1 MSGLLVEE
9 AKEAAAVNGGDFS
22 EDAEVLSFT
31 PAGNFPEWFQE
42 TQRAAWGDFL
52 ATKAPVRTDEPWR
65 FASIKSAGLD
75 GFVAPPEVGSEGR
88 LINASH
94 LGDSW
99 SAKLVFG
106 NNRLLHREIGGL
118 PEGVSVVPLDDA
130 ARDHEGLMREYF
142 MAQPVEL
149 GSHRFAALHRA
160 MVTGGVLVH
169 VPANVEVPEPIEIH
183 HWVEGENSSVFPHTL
198 IICGTNSKVTV
209 VDRFISAD
217 GHRALACGV
226 NDLHAGVGA
235 NLQYVSVQDWS
246 PKTTAFHINSTIV
259 DRDATATALALNLGG
274 HYVRGESLSRMVGP
288 GARSVMLSVNPTDG
302 DREIDQRTLQDH
314 SAPNATSDLLYH
326 NSLDDE
332 ARTIFAGLIKVGEGA
347 HGTDAYQKV
356 RNLLLSDEAEANSMP
371 GLEILADEVACSHG
385 ATSGQINEDEVFYMQ
400 ARGIPER
407 LGRRLILAGFF
418 DDLLGRIEGVDLR
431 AKLSG
436 VLHERLGVPSDTQ
449 SSVSESALADSTS
462 FEPNR

>member
-1 MSGLLVEE
+1 MVED
-9 AKEAAAVNGGDFS
+9 AAEVATVGRGDFS
-22 EDAEVLSFT
+22 ETAEALCFA
-31 PAGNFPEWFQE
+31 PAENFPEWFQE

-52 ATKAPVRTDEPWR
+52 ATEAPKRTDEPWR
-65 FASIKSAGLD
+65 FASIKSAGLE
-75 GFVAPPEVGSEGR
+75 GFVVPPEVASEGR
-88 LINASH
+88 LINSST
-94 LGDSW
+94 LGSQC

-106 NNRLLHREIGGL
+106 NNRLLHREVNGL
-118 PEGVSVVPLDDA
+118 PEGVVVVPLAEA

-142 MAQPVEL
+142 MTQPVEL

-169 VPANVEVPEPIEIH
+169 VPANVEVAEPIEIH
-183 HWVEGENSSVFPHTL
+183 HWVEGENASVFPHTL
-198 IICGTNSKVTV
+198 IICGANSKVTV
-209 VDRFISAD
+209 VDRFVSAD

-226 NDLHAGVGA
+226 NDLHAGPGS
-235 NLQYVSVQDWS
+235 NLQYVSLQDWS
-246 PKTTAFHINSTIV
+246 PRTTAFHINSTIV
-259 DRDATATALALNLGG
+259 DRDATSTALALNLGG
-274 HYVRGESLSRMVGP
+274 HYVRGESLSRMIGP
-288 GARSVMLSVNPTDG
+288 GARSVMLSINPTDG

-314 SAPNATSDLLYH
+314 SAPHATSDLLYH
-326 NSLDDE
+326 NSLDDS

-385 ATSGQINEDEVFYMQ
+385 ATSGQINQDEIFYMQ

-418 DDLLGRIEGVDLR
+418 DNLLGRIEGDDLR
-431 AKLSG
+431 AQLSG
-436 VLHERLGVPSDTQ
+436 VLHQRLGIPTND
-449 SSVSESALADSTS
+449 
-462 FEPNR
+462 

>member
-1 MSGLLVEE
+1 MSGLVVEDANE
-9 AKEAAAVNGGDFS
+9 VAAVSGGECS
-22 EDAEVLSFT
+22 NDAGTLNFA
-31 PAGNFPEWFQE
+31 PAGNFPEWFQD
-42 TQRAAWGDFL
+42 TQRVAWEDFL
-52 ATKAPVRTDEPWR
+52 KTTAPVRTDEPWR
-65 FASIKSAGLD
+65 FASIKSAGLE
-75 GFVAPPEVGSEGR
+75 GFASSPEVGSEGR
-88 LINASH
+88 LINASR
-94 LGDSW
+94 LGSKW
-99 SAKLVFG
+99 AAKLVFG
-106 NNRLLHREIGGL
+106 NNRLLHREVAGL
-118 PEGVSVVPLDDA
+118 PEGVVVVPLDEA

-142 MAQPVEL
+142 MTQPVEL

-169 VPANVEVPEPIEIH
+169 VPANVEVAEPIEIH

-198 IICGTNSKVTV
+198 IICGANSKVTV
-209 VDRFISAD
+209 VDRFVSAD

-226 NDLHAGVGA
+226 NDLHAGPGS
-235 NLQYVSVQDWS
+235 NLQYVSLQDWS
-246 PKTTAFHINSTIV
+246 PTSTAFHINSTIV
-259 DRDATATALALNLGG
+259 DRDATSTALALNLGG
-274 HYVRGESLSRMVGP
+274 RYVRGESLSRMVGS
-288 GARSVMLSVNPTDG
+288 GARSVMLSINPTDG
-302 DREIDQRTLQDH
+302 TREIDQRTLQDH

-332 ARTIFAGLIKVGEGA
+332 SRTIFAGLIKVGEGA

-418 DDLLGRIEGVDLR
+418 DDLLGRIEGEGLR

-436 VLHERLGVPSDTQ
+436 VLHARLGIPSD
-449 SSVSESALADSTS
+449 E
-462 FEPNR
+462 

>member
-1 MSGLLVEE
+1 MSGLMVEE
-9 AKEAAAVNGGDFS
+9 AKAAVVVSGGDFTEGGKDS
-22 EDAEVLSFT
+22 DFVPAE
-31 PAGNFPEWFQE
+31 NFPGWFQE
-42 TQRAAWGDFL
+42 TQRAAWKDFL
-52 ATKAPVRTDEPWR
+52 ATKAPTRTDEPWR
-65 FASIKSAGLD
+65 FASIKSAGLE

-88 LINASH
+88 VINASN
-94 LGDSW
+94 LGGKW

-106 NNRLLHREIGGL
+106 NNRLLHREVAGL
-118 PEGVSVVPLDDA
+118 PEGVVVVPLDKA
-130 ARDHEGLMREYF
+130 ARDHEGLLREYF

-169 VPANVEVPEPIEIH
+169 VPANVEIAEPIEIH
-183 HWVEGENSSVFPHTL
+183 HWVEGENASVFPHTL
-198 IICGTNSKVTV
+198 VIAGANSKVTV
-209 VDRFISAD
+209 VDRFVSAD
-217 GHRALACGV
+217 DHRALACGV
-226 NDLHAGVGA
+226 NDLHAGPGA
-235 NLQYVSVQDWS
+235 NLQYVSLQDWS
-246 PKTTAFHINSTIV
+246 RKTTAFHLNSTIV
-259 DRDATATALALNLGG
+259 DRDATSTALTLNLGG

-314 SAPNATSDLLYH
+314 SAPHATSDLLYH

-332 ARTIFAGLIKVGEGA
+332 SRTIFAGLIKVGEGA

-418 DDLLGRIEGVDLR
+418 DDLLGRIEGDDLR
-431 AKLSG
+431 SKLSG
-436 VLHERLGVPSDTQ
+436 VLHERLGVPT
-449 SSVSESALADSTS
+449 E
-462 FEPNR
+462 R